1 MGARLGRYE
10 IFGMLGEGGMAS
22 IYLGSLRGAEGF
34 ERPVAIKVLR
44 KDVERDKEYRR
55 MFVDEAC
62 ISAKLAHPNVVQVFE
77 LVREDGQLFM
87 AMELL
92 LGRSLLDVWNEC
104 RTRDVRLRPDV
115 VAWIGARIAEGLHH
129 AHELRD
135 GAGALQNLVHRDVNP
150 ANVFVTYDGH
160 VKVIDFGLVQATD
173 RLSRTAT
180 GIVKG
185 KIAYLSPEQTM
196 AGMIDRRSDIFSLGA
211 TLWELSAN
219 RRLFRDETDVDTVNA
234 IREARIDD
242 PTRFVPDYPSLL
254 WLVLRRALAK
264 DPGDRYATAADFAKD
279 LDGVARA
286 DGSILQAAALAEI
299 MSALFADDRTRELS
313 WVTDLTTREHTKEPG
328 ELMMPS
334 RPSASARALVGAAPP
349 RVPYLISVV
358 TAVPAAA
365 PPMLPPILDE
375 RTELLEDRKRASMV
389 RFVGI
394 GLVAA
399 FAAAAVALSVW
410 SAMTPTSPSVPDTA
424 PAKVRGDHVAPR
436 SS

>member
-22 IYLGSLRGAEGF
+22 IYLGRLRGAEGF
-34 ERPVAIKVLR
+34 ERAVAIKVLR
-44 KDVERDKEYRR
+44 KDVAHDTEYLR

-62 ISAKLAHPNVVQVFE
+62 ISAKLAHPNIVQIFE

-92 LGRSLLDVWNEC
+92 LGRPLADVWSEC
-104 RTRDVRLRPDV
+104 GARGVRLRPDV

-129 AHELRD
+129 AHELKD
-135 GAGALQNLVHRDVNP
+135 ASGAMQNLVHRDVNP
-150 ANVFVTYDGH
+150 SNVFITYDGH
-160 VKVIDFGLVQATD
+160 VKVIDFGLVRATE

-196 AGMIDRRSDIFSLGA
+196 ARPVDRRSDIFSLGA

-234 IREARIDD
+234 IREARVED
-242 PTRFVPDYPSLL
+242 PTRFVPGYPSLL

-264 DPGDRYATAADFAKD
+264 EPDDRYATAADFAKD

-286 DGSILQAAALAEI
+286 DGSILQAAALADI
-299 MSALFADDRTRELS
+299 MSALFGDDRTRELT
-313 WVTDLTTREHTKEPG
+313 WVSDLTTREHTKLPA
-328 ELMMPS
+328 ELVIPPRPAAAASDSALERAMPS
-334 RPSASARALVGAAPP
+334 
-349 RVPYLISVV
+349 VPYLISVV
-358 TAVPAAA
+358 TALPAAA
-365 PPMLPPILDE
+365 PPLMPPILE
-375 RTELLEDRKRASMV
+375 RTEILEVRGRATLV
-389 RFVGI
+389 RVI
-394 GLVAA
+394 GLGLVSLIVLVSIVVAI
-399 FAAAAVALSVW
+399 W
-410 SAMTPTSPSVPDTA
+410 SALTPS
-424 PAKVRGDHVAPR
+424 
-436 SS
+436 